1 MKDILIVGG
10 TSGMGRAIAERLL
23 ADGGHSVTVTGR
35 SQERLDRVMRDI
47 GNPALRTRI
56 LELSDEVGIPS
67 ALADVTELDHL
78 VLAGSGDAAWG
89 AFATLEPA
97 AVGRAFEVKA
107 LGYLRV
113 IQAVLPQLA
122 ETASITVLGGAA
134 GRKAMPGTAGVAMV
148 NGALQSLVRTL
159 AIELAPRRVNLVS
172 PGLVDTPAYSGM
184 PEEQRRAMFASAA
197 QALPVRRIG
206 RPADI
211 ADVVATV
218 IAAPFMT
225 GSIVDVD
232 GGASL

>member
-1 MKDILIVGG
+1 
-10 TSGMGRAIAERLL
+10 
-23 ADGGHSVTVTGR
+23 
-35 SQERLDRVMRDI
+35 
-47 GNPALRTRI
+47 
-56 LELSDEVGIPS
+56 
-67 ALADVTELDHL
+67 
-78 VLAGSGDAAWG
+78 
-89 AFATLEPA
+89 
-97 AVGRAFEVKA
+97 
-107 LGYLRV
+107 
-113 IQAVLPQLA
+113 
-122 ETASITVLGGAA
+122 
-134 GRKAMPGTAGVAMV
+134 MV